1 MVVEVLWLG
10 SDGVTVNFAAYS
22 QLVSR
27 NAGVLRVTEELSS
40 GQEVTLRRLQYSDIW
55 KTTRAR
61 VGGEIDR
68 DSQGFLYAFRVL
80 DAGSDFWNVELPAP
94 ERTEDTLARLFMEC
108 SVCHG
113 REVMLLK
120 PMEVRSFEMRRC
132 IARMCSICSAP
143 SIWIEAEG
151 ETRSI
156 QMDRVDTQ
164 LEKQFLPA
172 RASAR
177 LKARLMACIR
187 QRGYDEEA
195 VCEDL
200 SEGGVSFRSRSQ
212 YQEGSRIE
220 IAVPFKPGTKAI
232 FVPARIVSSVPL
244 RGVGLFRHGV
254 SYLKGPS
261 ES

>member
-1 MVVEVLWLG
+1 MVVEVLWSG
-10 SDGVTVNFAAYS
+10 SDGVTVNSPAHT

-27 NAGVLRVTEELSS
+27 NVGVLHLMEELPS
-40 GQEVTLRRLQYSDIW
+40 GQEVTLRRPYSDEW

-68 DSQGFLYAFRVL
+68 DSKGFLYDFRVL
-80 DAGSDFWNVELPAP
+80 EAASDFWNVELPAP
-94 ERTEDTLARLFMEC
+94 ERTGDALARLFMEC

-113 REVMLLK
+113 REVVLLT
-120 PMEVRSFEMRRC
+120 PVEVRSFEMRRC
-132 IARMCSICSAP
+132 IARMCSLCSAP

-151 ETRSI
+151 ETQLI
-156 QMDRVDTQ
+156 QRDRVDTE

-200 SEGGVSFRSRSQ
+200 SEGGISFRSRSQ
-212 YQEGSRIE
+212 YAEGSRIE
-220 IAVPFKPGTKAI
+220 IAVPFRPGTKAI
-232 FVPARIVSSVPL
+232 FVPARIVSSVQL
-244 RGVGLFRHGV
+244 SGVGLFRHGV

>member
-1 MVVEVLWLG
+1 MVVEVLWSG
-10 SDGVTVNFAAYS
+10 SDGVTVNS
-22 QLVSR
+22 PGSTQLVSR
-27 NAGVLRVTEELSS
+27 NIGVLHLMEELSL
-40 GQEVTLRRLQYSDIW
+40 GQEVTMRRPYSDVW
-55 KTTRAR
+55 KNTRAR
-61 VGGEIDR
+61 IGTEIDR
-68 DSQGFLYAFRVL
+68 DSEGFLYTFRVL
-80 DAGSDFWNVELPAP
+80 EPGSDFWNVELSAP
-94 ERTEDTLARLFMEC
+94 ERTEDALARLFMEC
-108 SVCHG
+108 SVCHV
-113 REVMLLK
+113 REVVPLK
-120 PMEVRSFEMRRC
+120 PVEVRSFELRRC
-132 IARMCSICSAP
+132 IARLCSQCSAP

-151 ETRSI
+151 ETQLR
-156 QMDRVDTQ
+156 QMDRVDTT
-164 LEKQFLPA
+164 LEKQFLPT

-212 YQEGSRIE
+212 YEEGSRIE

-254 SYLKGPS
+254 SYLKAPP